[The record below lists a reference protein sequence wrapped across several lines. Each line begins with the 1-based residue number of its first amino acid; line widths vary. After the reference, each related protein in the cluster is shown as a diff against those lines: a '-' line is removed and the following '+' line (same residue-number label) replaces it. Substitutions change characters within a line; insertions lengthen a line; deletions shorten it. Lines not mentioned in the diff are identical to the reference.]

1 MDAKL
6 TLKQLFVLLRALDNS
21 ALSSDAKDLL
31 IHFMVNQGE
40 DWIHHE
46 GFIVDK
52 KGWYHR
58 RYMTAKKELS
68 DAGLIQSSFV
78 YENRKRNGCKIIVN
92 YEWQGDESG
101 SKSSKVPICNVTNS
115 NVTDSDFT
123 GSTKVTICNVTPSN
137 VTPSNVT
144 SSDVLISKKS
154 KIKEENSKT
163 SKKSEIKQEKQ
174 KRKLKEKNPHSQTE
188 IPPFIASDYTEEDED
203 IPSDILQETAPKTE
217 NTPATFEDVFGPDK
231 QPPAKAKE
239 KKAKKPAL
247 KFQPP
252 TQEEIRDYIAE
263 SVRNNNVEKYWTER
277 QISNLAGE
285 IWNYYES
292 VGWKVGNKVMEKW
305 RTAVS
310 GWCYRQNWM
319 PRNTGNSA
327 ARQKTFKEMERE
339 KIDYALT
346 HQEESLIEGAAF
358 ILLKTNFQSGIAKLP
373 EHLKQR
379 AIDLAKKMQKEQGDQ
394 PKVSLIF

>member
-68 DAGLIQSSFV
+68 DAGLIESSFV

-92 YEWQGDESG
+92 YEWQGGENSSDF
-101 SKSSKVPICNVTNS
+101 SKVPICNVTNS

-163 SKKSEIKQEKQ
+163 RKKSEIKQEKP
-174 KRKLKEKNPHSQTE
+174 KRKLKEKNPRSQTE
-188 IPPFIASDYTEEDED
+188 IAPFLASDYTEEDED
-203 IPSDILQETAPKTE
+203 IPSDTFQETAPKTE
-217 NTPATFEDVFGPDK
+217 NTPATFEDVFGPDN
-231 QPPAKAKE
+231 QPQKKAKE

-252 TQEEIRDYIAE
+252 TQEEIRDHIAE
-263 SVRNNNVEKYWTER
+263 SVRQNNVERYWTEQ

-292 VGWKVGNKVMEKW
+292 VGWKVGNKVMEQW
-305 RTAVS
+305 RKAVS

-327 ARQKTFKEMERE
+327 GRQKTFKEMERE
-339 KIDYALT
+339 KIDYPVT
-346 HQEESLIEGAAF
+346 HQEEGLIEGAAF

-379 AIDLAKKMQKEQGDQ
+379 AIDLAKKMQKEQGDK

>member
-68 DAGLIQSSFV
+68 DAGLIESSFV

-92 YEWQGDESG
+92 YEWQGDENS
-101 SKSSKVPICNVTNS
+101 SDFSKVPICNVTNS

-137 VTPSNVT
+137 VTPGNVT

-163 SKKSEIKQEKQ
+163 RKKSEIKQEKP
-174 KRKLKEKNPHSQTE
+174 KRKLKEKNPCSQTE
-188 IPPFIASDYTEEDED
+188 IPPFLASDYTEEDED
-203 IPSDILQETAPKTE
+203 IPSDTLQETAPKTE
-217 NTPATFEDVFGPDK
+217 NTPATFEDVFGPDN

-252 TQEEIRDYIAE
+252 TQEEIRDHIAE
-263 SVRNNNVEKYWTER
+263 SVRNNNVEKYWTEQ

-292 VGWKVGNKVMEKW
+292 VGWKVGNKVMEQW
-305 RTAVS
+305 RKAVS

-327 ARQKTFKEMERE
+327 GRQKTFKEMERE
-339 KIDYALT
+339 KIDYPVT
-346 HQEESLIEGAAF
+346 HQEEGLIEGAAF
-358 ILLKTNFQSGIAKLP
+358 MLLKTNFQSGIAKLP

-379 AIDLAKKMQKEQGDQ
+379 AIDLAKKMQKEQGDK

>member
-92 YEWQGDESG
+92 YEWQGDENG
-101 SKSSKVPICNVTNS
+101 SDSSKVTICNVTNS

>member
-92 YEWQGDESG
+92 YEWQGDENG
-101 SKSSKVPICNVTNS
+101 SDSSKVPICNVTNS

-327 ARQKTFKEMERE
+327 GRQKTFKEMERE

-379 AIDLAKKMQKEQGDQ
+379 AIDLAKKMQKEQGDK

>member
-68 DAGLIQSSFV
+68 EAGLIESSFV

-92 YEWQGDESG
+92 YEWQGDENG
-101 SKSSKVPICNVTNS
+101 SDFSKVSICNVTNS

-163 SKKSEIKQEKQ
+163 SKKSEIKQEKP
-174 KRKLKEKNPHSQTE
+174 KRKLKEKNPRSQTE
-188 IPPFIASDYTEEDED
+188 IAPFLASDYTEEDED

-217 NTPATFEDVFGPDK
+217 NTPATFEDVFGPDN
-231 QPPAKAKE
+231 QPQKKAKE

-252 TQEEIRDYIAE
+252 TQEEIRDHIAE
-263 SVRNNNVEKYWTER
+263 SVRNNNVEKYWTEQ

-292 VGWKVGNKVMEKW
+292 VGWKVGNKVMEQW
-305 RTAVS
+305 RKAVS

-327 ARQKTFKEMERE
+327 GRPKTFRE
-339 KIDYALT
+339 IDQENRDRPFT
-346 HQEESLIEGAAF
+346 HHEEHLIELAAKR
-358 ILLKTNFQSGIAKLP
+358 ILSTNSTEVLEGLP
-373 EHLKQR
+373 ECLRDDALK
-379 AIDLAKKMQKEQGDQ
+379 LAEKMRKEQGDK
-394 PKVSLIF
+394 PKVRLLL

>member
-68 DAGLIQSSFV
+68 DAGLIESSFV

-92 YEWQGDESG
+92 YEWQGDENS
-101 SKSSKVPICNVTNS
+101 SDFSKVPICNVTNS

-137 VTPSNVT
+137 VTPGNVT

-163 SKKSEIKQEKQ
+163 RKKSEIKQEKP
-174 KRKLKEKNPHSQTE
+174 KRKLKEKNPCSQTE
-188 IPPFIASDYTEEDED
+188 IPPFLASDYTEEDED

-217 NTPATFEDVFGPDK
+217 NMPATFEDVFGPDN
-231 QPPAKAKE
+231 QPQKKAKE

-252 TQEEIRDYIAE
+252 TQEEIRDHIAE
-263 SVRNNNVEKYWTER
+263 SVRNNNVEKYWTEQ

-292 VGWKVGNKVMEKW
+292 VGWKVGNKVMEQW
-305 RTAVS
+305 RKAVS

-327 ARQKTFKEMERE
+327 GRQKTFKEMERE
-339 KIDYALT
+339 KIDYPVT
-346 HQEESLIEGAAF
+346 HQEEGLIEGAAF
-358 ILLKTNFQSGIAKLP
+358 MLLKTNFQSGIAKLP

-379 AIDLAKKMQKEQGDQ
+379 AIDLAKKMQKEQGDK

>member
-68 DAGLIQSSFV
+68 DAGLIESSFV

-92 YEWQGDESG
+92 YEWQGDENS
-101 SKSSKVPICNVTNS
+101 SDFSKVPICNVTNS

-163 SKKSEIKQEKQ
+163 SKKSEIKQEKP
-174 KRKLKEKNPHSQTE
+174 KRKLKEKNSRSQTE
-188 IPPFIASDYTEEDED
+188 IAPFLASDYTEEDED
-203 IPSDILQETAPKTE
+203 IPSNILQETAPKTE
-217 NTPATFEDVFGPDK
+217 NTPATFEDVFGPDN
-231 QPPAKAKE
+231 QPQKKAKE

-252 TQEEIRDYIAE
+252 TQEEIRDHIAE
-263 SVRNNNVEKYWTER
+263 SVRNNNVEKYWTEQ

-292 VGWKVGNKVMEKW
+292 VGWKVGNKVMEQW
-305 RTAVS
+305 RKAVS

-319 PRNTGNSA
+319 PRNMGNSA
-327 ARQKTFKEMERE
+327 GRQKTFKEMERE

-358 ILLKTNFQSGIAKLP
+358 ILLKTNFQAGIAKLP

-379 AIDLAKKMQKEQGDQ
+379 AIDLARKMQKEQGDK

>member
-68 DAGLIQSSFV
+68 DAGLIESSFV

-92 YEWQGDESG
+92 YEWQGDENS
-101 SKSSKVPICNVTNS
+101 SDFSKVPICNVTNS

-137 VTPSNVT
+137 VTPGNVT

-163 SKKSEIKQEKQ
+163 RKKSEIKQEKP
-174 KRKLKEKNPHSQTE
+174 KRKLKEKNPRSQTE
-188 IPPFIASDYTEEDED
+188 IPPFLASDYTEEDED
-203 IPSDILQETAPKTE
+203 IPSDTLQETAPKTE
-217 NTPATFEDVFGPDK
+217 NTPATFEDVFGPDN

-252 TQEEIRDYIAE
+252 TQEEIRDHIAE
-263 SVRNNNVEKYWTER
+263 SVRNNNVEKYWTEQ

-292 VGWKVGNKVMEKW
+292 VGWKVGNKVMEQW
-305 RTAVS
+305 RKAVS

-327 ARQKTFKEMERE
+327 GRQKTFKEMERE
-339 KIDYALT
+339 KIDYPVT
-346 HQEESLIEGAAF
+346 HQEEGLIEGAAF
-358 ILLKTNFQSGIAKLP
+358 MLLKTNFQSGIAKLP

-379 AIDLAKKMQKEQGDQ
+379 AIDLAKKMQKEQGDK

>member
-68 DAGLIQSSFV
+68 DAGLIESSFV

-92 YEWQGDESG
+92 YEWQGDENS
-101 SKSSKVPICNVTNS
+101 SDFSKVSISNVTNS

-123 GSTKVTICNVTPSN
+123 DFTKVPICNVTPSN

-163 SKKSEIKQEKQ
+163 RKKSEIKQEKQ
-174 KRKLKEKNPHSQTE
+174 KRKLKEKNPRSQTK
-188 IPPFIASDYTEEDED
+188 IPPFMASDYTEED
-203 IPSDILQETAPKTE
+203 IPSDMLQETAPKTE

-239 KKAKKPAL
+239 KKAKKTAF

-252 TQEEIRDYIAE
+252 TQEEIRDHIAE
-263 SVRNNNVEKYWTER
+263 SVRQNNVERYWTEQ

-292 VGWKVGNKVMEKW
+292 VGWKVGNKTMEQW
-305 RTAVS
+305 RKAVS

-319 PRNTGNSA
+319 PRNVRAN
-327 ARQKTFKEMERE
+327 QPIKTFKEMERE

-379 AIDLAKKMQKEQGDQ
+379 AIDLAKKMQKEQGDK
-394 PKVSLIF
+394 PKVNLIF

>member
-92 YEWQGDESG
+92 YEWQGDENG
-101 SKSSKVPICNVTNS
+101 SDSSKVPICNVTNS

-319 PRNTGNSA
+319 PRNTGNNA
-327 ARQKTFKEMERE
+327 GRQKTFKEMERE

-379 AIDLAKKMQKEQGDQ
+379 AIDLAKKMQKEQGDK

>member
-68 DAGLIQSSFV
+68 DAGLIESSFV

-92 YEWQGDESG
+92 YEWQGDENS
-101 SKSSKVPICNVTNS
+101 SDFSKVPICNVTNS

-123 GSTKVTICNVTPSN
+123 GSTKVPICNVTPSN

-163 SKKSEIKQEKQ
+163 RKKSEIKQEKQ
-174 KRKLKEKNPHSQTE
+174 KRKLKEKNSRSQTE
-188 IPPFIASDYTEEDED
+188 IAPFMASDYTEEDED

-217 NTPATFEDVFGPDK
+217 NTPATFEDVFGPDN
-231 QPPAKAKE
+231 QPQKKAKE

-263 SVRNNNVEKYWTER
+263 SVRNNNVERYWTEQ

-292 VGWKVGNKVMEKW
+292 VGWKVGNKTMEQW
-305 RTAVS
+305 RKAVS

-327 ARQKTFKEMERE
+327 GRQKTFKEMERE
-339 KIDYALT
+339 AIDRPVT
-346 HQEESLIEGAAF
+346 HQEEGLIEGAAF
-358 ILLKTNFQSGIAKLP
+358 MLLKTNFQSGIAKLP

-379 AIDLAKKMQKEQGDQ
+379 AIDLAKKMQKEQGDK
-394 PKVSLIF
+394 PKVTLII

>member
-92 YEWQGDESG
+92 YEWQGDENG
-101 SKSSKVPICNVTNS
+101 SDSSKVPICNVTNS

-174 KRKLKEKNPHSQTE
+174 KRKLKEKKPHSQTE

-203 IPSDILQETAPKTE
+203 ILSDTLQETAPKTE
-217 NTPATFEDVFGPDK
+217 NTPATFEDVFGPDN
-231 QPPAKAKE
+231 QPQKKAKE
-239 KKAKKPAL
+239 KQAKKPAL

-252 TQEEIRDYIAE
+252 SQEEIREYIAE
-263 SVRNNNVEKYWTER
+263 SVRNNNVERYWTEQ

-292 VGWKVGNKVMEKW
+292 VGWKVGNKTMEQW
-305 RTAVS
+305 RKAVS

-327 ARQKTFKEMERE
+327 GRLKTFKEMERE
-339 KIDYALT
+339 AIDRPVT
-346 HQEESLIEGAAF
+346 HQEEGLIEGAAF
-358 ILLKTNFQSGIAKLP
+358 MLLKTNFQSGIAKLP

-379 AIDLAKKMQKEQGDQ
+379 AIDLAKKMQKEQGDK
-394 PKVSLIF
+394 PKVTLII

>member
-92 YEWQGDESG
+92 YEWQGDENG
-101 SKSSKVPICNVTNS
+101 SDSSKVPICNVTNS

-203 IPSDILQETAPKTE
+203 IPSEILQETAPKTE

-292 VGWKVGNKVMEKW
+292 VGWKVGNNVMEKW

-394 PKVSLIF
+394 TKVSLIF

>member
-92 YEWQGDESG
+92 YEWQGDENG
-101 SKSSKVPICNVTNS
+101 SDSSKVPICNVTNS

-358 ILLKTNFQSGIAKLP
+358 VLLKTNFQSGIAKLP

-379 AIDLAKKMQKEQGDQ
+379 AIDLAKKMQKEQGDK

>member
-68 DAGLIQSSFV
+68 DAGLIESSFV

-92 YEWQGDESG
+92 YEWQGDKNG
-101 SKSSKVPICNVTNS
+101 SDFSKVPICNVTNS

-163 SKKSEIKQEKQ
+163 SKKSEIKQEKP
-174 KRKLKEKNPHSQTE
+174 KRKLKEKNSRSQTE
-188 IPPFIASDYTEEDED
+188 IAPFLASDYTEEDED
-203 IPSDILQETAPKTE
+203 IPSNILQETAPKTE
-217 NTPATFEDVFGPDK
+217 NTPATFEDVFGPDN
-231 QPPAKAKE
+231 QPQKKAKE

-252 TQEEIRDYIAE
+252 TQEEIRDHIAE
-263 SVRNNNVEKYWTER
+263 SVRNNNVEKYWTEQ

-327 ARQKTFKEMERE
+327 GRQKTFKEMERE

>member
-68 DAGLIQSSFV
+68 EAGLIESSFV

-92 YEWQGDESG
+92 YEWQGDENG
-101 SKSSKVPICNVTNS
+101 SEFSKVPICNVTNS

-163 SKKSEIKQEKQ
+163 SKKSEIKQEKP
-174 KRKLKEKNPHSQTE
+174 KRKLKEKNSRSQTE
-188 IPPFIASDYTEEDED
+188 IAPFLASDYTEEDED
-203 IPSDILQETAPKTE
+203 IPSNILQETAPKTE
-217 NTPATFEDVFGPDK
+217 NTPATFEDVFGPDN
-231 QPPAKAKE
+231 QPQKKAKE

-252 TQEEIRDYIAE
+252 TQEEIRDHIAE
-263 SVRNNNVEKYWTER
+263 SVRNNNVEKYWTEQ

-292 VGWKVGNKVMEKW
+292 VGWKVGNKTMEQW
-305 RTAVS
+305 RKAVS
-310 GWCYRQNWM
+310 GWLYRQNWM

-327 ARQKTFKEMERE
+327 GRQKTFKEMERE

>member
-68 DAGLIQSSFV
+68 DAGLIESSFV

-92 YEWQGDESG
+92 YEWLGDENG

-115 NVTDSDFT
+115 NVTDSDFI
-123 GSTKVTICNVTPSN
+123 GSTKVPICNVTPSN

-174 KRKLKEKNPHSQTE
+174 KRKLKEKNPRSQTE
-188 IPPFIASDYTEEDED
+188 IVPFIASDYTEEDED
-203 IPSDILQETAPKTE
+203 RPSEILQETVPKTE
-217 NTPATFEDVFGPDK
+217 NTPATFEDVFGPDN
-231 QPPAKAKE
+231 QPPKKAKE

-263 SVRNNNVEKYWTER
+263 SVRQNNVERYWTDL

-292 VGWKVGNKVMEKW
+292 VGWKVGNNKLMEQW
-305 RTAVS
+305 RKAVS

-319 PRNTGNSA
+319 PRNVRPNQPT
-327 ARQKTFKEMERE
+327 KTFKEMERE
-339 KIDYALT
+339 AIDRPVT
-346 HQEESLIEGAAF
+346 HQEEGLIEGAAF
-358 ILLKTNFQSGIAKLP
+358 MLLKTNFQSGIAKLP

-379 AIDLAKKMQKEQGDQ
+379 AIDLARKMQKEQGDK
-394 PKVSLIF
+394 PKVTLII

>member
-68 DAGLIQSSFV
+68 EAGLIESSFV

-92 YEWQGDESG
+92 YEWQGDENS
-101 SKSSKVPICNVTNS
+101 SDFSKVPICNVTNS

-163 SKKSEIKQEKQ
+163 SKKSEIKQEKP
-174 KRKLKEKNPHSQTE
+174 KRKLKEKNSRSQTE
-188 IPPFIASDYTEEDED
+188 IAPFLASDYTEEDED
-203 IPSDILQETAPKTE
+203 IPSNILQETAPKTE
-217 NTPATFEDVFGPDK
+217 NTPATFEDVFGPDN
-231 QPPAKAKE
+231 QPQKKAKE

-252 TQEEIRDYIAE
+252 TQEEIRDHIAE
-263 SVRNNNVEKYWTER
+263 SVRNNNVEKYWTEQ

-292 VGWKVGNKVMEKW
+292 VGWKVGNKVMEQW
-305 RTAVS
+305 RKAVS

-327 ARQKTFKEMERE
+327 GRQKTFKEMERE

>member
-68 DAGLIQSSFV
+68 DAGLIESSFV

-92 YEWQGDESG
+92 YEWQGDENS
-101 SKSSKVPICNVTNS
+101 SDFSKVPICNVTNS

-137 VTPSNVT
+137 VTPGNVT

-163 SKKSEIKQEKQ
+163 RKKSEIKQEKP
-174 KRKLKEKNPHSQTE
+174 KRKLKEKNPCSQTE
-188 IPPFIASDYTEEDED
+188 IPPFLASDYTEEDED
-203 IPSDILQETAPKTE
+203 IPSDTLQETAPKTE
-217 NTPATFEDVFGPDK
+217 NTPATFEDVFGPDN

-252 TQEEIRDYIAE
+252 TQEEIRDHIAE
-263 SVRNNNVEKYWTER
+263 SVRNNNVEKYWTEQ

-292 VGWKVGNKVMEKW
+292 VGWKVGNKVMEQW
-305 RTAVS
+305 RKAVS

-327 ARQKTFKEMERE
+327 GRQKTFKEMERE
-339 KIDYALT
+339 KIDYPVT
-346 HQEESLIEGAAF
+346 HQEEGLIEGAAF
-358 ILLKTNFQSGIAKLP
+358 MLLKTNFQSGIAKLP

-379 AIDLAKKMQKEQGDQ
+379 AIDLARKMQKEQGDK
-394 PKVSLIF
+394 PKVTLII

>member
-68 DAGLIQSSFV
+68 DAGLIESSFV

-92 YEWQGDESG
+92 YEWQGDENS
-101 SKSSKVPICNVTNS
+101 SDFSKVPICNVTNS

-163 SKKSEIKQEKQ
+163 RKKSEIKQEKP
-174 KRKLKEKNPHSQTE
+174 KRKLKEKNPCSQTE
-188 IPPFIASDYTEEDED
+188 IPPFLASDYTEEDED
-203 IPSDILQETAPKTE
+203 IPSDTLQETAPKTE
-217 NTPATFEDVFGPDK
+217 NTPATFEDVFGPDN

-252 TQEEIRDYIAE
+252 TQEEIRDHIAE
-263 SVRNNNVEKYWTER
+263 SVRNNNVEKYWTEQ

-292 VGWKVGNKVMEKW
+292 VGWKVGNKTMEQW
-305 RTAVS
+305 RKAVS

-327 ARQKTFKEMERE
+327 GRQKTFKEMERE
-339 KIDYALT
+339 KIDYPVT
-346 HQEESLIEGAAF
+346 HQEEGLIEGAAF
-358 ILLKTNFQSGIAKLP
+358 MLLKTNFQSGIAKLP

-379 AIDLAKKMQKEQGDQ
+379 AIDLAKKMQKEQGDK

>member
-92 YEWQGDESG
+92 YEWQGDENG
-101 SKSSKVPICNVTNS
+101 SDSSKVPICNVTNS

-319 PRNTGNSA
+319 PHNTGNSA

-358 ILLKTNFQSGIAKLP
+358 VLLKTNFQSGIAKLP

-379 AIDLAKKMQKEQGDQ
+379 AIDLAKKMQKEQGDK